1 MDAAML
7 RPSNLVNHNNKVEIE
22 ELRQYEEDLKQNKP
36 YVKNLKVDIMFYHK
50 LVSLFAMV
58 SQG

>member
-1 MDAAML
+1 ML